1 MTVGKAVNAAYNGPT
16 LDHDELIGFIDD
28 RNREDRQ
35 RSSSA
40 GETRQKIGE
49 YLEETGMNGKALG
62 FCRQILK
69 INDKDDGQHKAMDVI
84 MSLNKALPMIE
95 AHVRGQGTTEMEFD
109 TDPIET
115 ESEDEFVNDAHAR
128 GKAAYHA
135 NITID
140 GNPFDQD
147 KESVKFG
154 LWNSGWNEA
163 WSEDSTGESEDD
175 LDDETVE
182 AIGAEMDADLEETD
196 NVVQPFSGDAA

>member
-1 MTVGKAVNAAYNGPT
+1 MSEGKAVNAAFNGPN
-16 LDHDELIGFIDD
+16 LNHDELLDFIDA

-40 GETRQKIGE
+40 GETRQKIGAF
-49 YLEETGMNGKALG
+49 LEDTGMNGKALG

-95 AHVRGQGTTEMEFD
+95 AHVRGQGTAEMEFEVD
-109 TDPIET
+109 EAPE
-115 ESEDEFVNDAHAR
+115 EQDEFANDAFGR

-135 NITID
+135 NISID

-147 KESVKFG
+147 DEAVKFG
-154 LWNSGWNEA
+154 LWNKGWNEA

-175 LDDETVE
+175 LDEDTVE
-182 AIGAEMDADLEETD
+182 AIGAEMDADLEKTE
-196 NVVQPFSGDAA
+196 NVVEPNFGGEAA